1 MSQVLRGDR
10 PAGGPAP
17 QDGPPAAPELGARE
31 LVMSYPRGAPV
42 IEQLTVDI
50 TPDAFTVILGPNA
63 CGKSTL
69 LRALSRVLAPAG
81 GQVLLDGRDVFSY
94 SPKALARRVG
104 FLAQSSLAPDG
115 ITVRELVARGRYPHQ
130 GLLRPWSVEDEKQV
144 RTAMERTHVAA
155 LAKRPVTTLSGGQ
168 RQRVW
173 IAMALAQQTDVLLLD
188 EPTTYLDLAHQ
199 VDVLDLCRELNQE
212 LGTTI
217 VAVLHDLNQA
227 CRYADELI
235 VMRDGAI
242 LASGAPAEVV
252 TPELVE
258 QAYGLPVS
266 VFTDP
271 ITGTPLV
278 LPQAPGRS

>member
-1 MSQVLRGDR
+1 MSQVLRDGTPGSGPQGR
-10 PAGGPAP
+10 PRATPG
-17 QDGPPAAPELGARE
+17 LSARE
-31 LVMSYPRGAPV
+31 LVMSYPHGDPV
-42 IEQLTVDI
+42 IEHLDVDI
-50 TPDAFTVILGPNA
+50 TPGAFTVILGPNA

-81 GQVLLDGRDVFSY
+81 GQVLLDGRDVHSY

-144 RTAMERTHVAA
+144 RIAMERTHVAP
-155 LAKRPVTTLSGGQ
+155 LAKRPVTNLSGGQ

-199 VDVLDLCRELNQE
+199 VDVLDLCRELNRE

-227 CRYADELI
+227 CRYADEI
-235 VMRDGAI
+235 IAMRDGTI
-242 LASGAPAEVV
+242 LASGAPADVV

-266 VFTDP
+266 VLTDP

-278 LPQAPGRS
+278 LPQAPRRS